1 MHCTIKFADFYR
13 KVDLANKMNG
23 RMNGMQINYPTKV
36 ERSFLD
42 LFHY

>member
-23 RMNGMQINYPTKV
+23 RIGMQINYPTKV
-36 ERSFLD
+36 ERSFL
-42 LFHY
+42 